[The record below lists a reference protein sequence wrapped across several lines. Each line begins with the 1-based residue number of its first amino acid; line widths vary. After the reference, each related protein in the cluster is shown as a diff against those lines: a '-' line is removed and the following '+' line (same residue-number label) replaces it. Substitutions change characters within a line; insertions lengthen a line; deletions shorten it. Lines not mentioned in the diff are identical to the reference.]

1 MVVIVPTTIPNVS
14 TSTFATGARQFVVQ
28 EAFETTWC
36 FAGSYAFSF
45 TPSTNV
51 QSGSV
56 AGAVI
61 NTFLTDPR
69 ICLRASG
76 PLVNTPDASTTI
88 CAPVEDQSSKVK
100 SFTLETW
107 IAWPST

>member
-1 MVVIVPTTIPNVS
+1 MPNVS
-14 TSTFATGARQFVVQ
+14 TSTFATGARQFVVH

-36 FAGSYAFSF
+36 FAGSYVFSF
-45 TPSTNV
+45 TPSTSV

-61 NTFLTDPR
+61 NTFLTGPR

-76 PLVNTPDASTTI
+76 PLLNTPEDSTTI
-88 CAPVEDQSSKVK
+88 CAPDDGQSTAAK